1 MRTNLPDRSTFL
13 HEDIPFPGYRIEEH
27 IGSGGNG
34 HVFRAYSEVI
44 ATNMA
49 CKIIPKKNLEST
61 SDQPDLWQTEFQ
73 KANKLR
79 SPAVVRVT
87 QVAEWEKYDCICVL
101 ADYVNGISL
110 KKYLAREKNEIT
122 IDFIEDFTRAILI
135 FFDDM
140 KKNNIRH
147 GDFHTG
153 NILVEDRS
161 DLLGE
166 PPTSFRVTDF
176 GVASALSTAGFKD
189 DYHQLSAIL
198 KELLENCPYQALSTP
213 IARYKYDVLSKDFQA
228 RHLLEDDPTRDD
240 LSKNPDGLFEKISNL
255 EKEFQKIESENA
267 STDLSDPFD
276 YLSCEQVRA
285 HSLLRALYSD
295 HFLGLDLVKSIS
307 NVILTGPRGCGK
319 STVLKSSSIQHLI
332 QTNED
337 SPNEVEFIGI
347 YYRCDDLYFTF
358 PRYELPKDRPEAF
371 DIPIHFITVSLLLET
386 LTVLI
391 AWSNKYFV
399 KEFKKQERSLT
410 EKLAEILG
418 YKNPTSYPNFKA
430 LIATLNKERKRAKKR
445 QGRLHLKDEP
455 IEDFFGVEI
464 LGKCCEQL
472 ANTFSYLTDR
482 PFFFF
487 IDDYSSPKITNDLQE
502 NLNRL
507 VFQRSPN
514 IFFKISTESP
524 VSITNRDL
532 DGKVFTES
540 REYNF
545 LNIGTIF
552 LHTEIKK
559 KQIFLDD
566 VFRRRFSQV
575 KDYPI
580 KALNELIG
588 EGQIKGTENE
598 RAREIISSRGQ
609 PKPLWGKKIICD
621 LCSGDIHYAISI
633 VNKMVSN
640 MGGTDSIKSSDESP
654 RIAPKFQNKAIREEA
669 GRFLM
674 NLKGVKHGA
683 RLVNIVDAFGN
694 VAASYLRHRTSK
706 NEQGNPPWQASRI
719 EPYEELPL
727 SQEASSIYNELI
739 RYSVF
744 IQDFR
749 GKSKRGNVVPRL
761 YLRRFLIPHYNL
773 TFSKRDSVH
782 LEHKELEQLLL
793 EPQKFA
799 TKMRVKNEK
808 GAIKREIYEET
819 RERQMNFPF
828 QRQTK
833 KDDPGKQ

>member
-1 MRTNLPDRSTFL
+1 MRTNLPDKSLFL
-13 HEDIPFPGYRIEEH
+13 NKDIPFPGYRIEKH

-34 HVFRAYSEVI
+34 HMFRAYSEVI

-49 CKIIPKKNLEST
+49 CKIIPKENLEST

-79 SPAVVRVT
+79 SHEVVRVT
-87 QVAEWEKYDCICVL
+87 QVVEWEEYNCICVL

-110 KKYLAREKNEIT
+110 KKYLAQERNEIT
-122 IDFIEDFTRAILI
+122 IDFIEDFIRAMLI

-140 KKNNIRH
+140 KNNNIEH

-166 PPTSFRVTDF
+166 SHISFRVTDF

-189 DYHQLSAIL
+189 DYYQLSAIL
-198 KELLENCPYQALSTP
+198 KELLENCPNQALSTP
-213 IARYKYDVLSKDFQA
+213 ISRYKHDILSKDFQA
-228 RHLLEDDPTRDD
+228 RHLLEDDPTRDE
-240 LSKNPDGLFEKISNL
+240 LSKNPRGLFEKISNL
-255 EKEFQKIESENA
+255 EKEFQKIESQNA

-285 HSLLRALYSD
+285 HYLLKALYSN
-295 HFLGLDLVKSIS
+295 HFLGLDSVKSVS

-319 STVLKSSSIQHLI
+319 STVLKSLSIQHLI

-337 SPNEVEFIGI
+337 SPNEIEFIGI
-347 YYRCDDLYFTF
+347 YYRCDDLYFAF
-358 PRYELPKDRPEAF
+358 PRYKLPKDRPEAF
-371 DIPIHFITVSLLLET
+371 DVPVHFITASLLLET
-386 LTVLI
+386 LIALI
-391 AWSNKYFV
+391 AWSNKYFA
-399 KEFKKQERSLT
+399 KEFKKQERFLT
-410 EKLAEILG
+410 EKLAKTLD
-418 YKNPTSYPNFKA
+418 YKNPTSYPNLKA
-430 LIATLNKERKRAKKR
+430 LIAKLNKERKRAKKR

-455 IEDFFGVEI
+455 IEGFWGVEI
-464 LGKCCEQL
+464 LGQCCEQL
-472 ANTFSYLTDR
+472 ANTLSYLADK
-482 PFFFF
+482 PIFFF

-507 VFQRSPN
+507 FFQRSPN
-514 IFFKISTESP
+514 AFFKISTESP
-524 VSITNRDL
+524 VSIVIKDL

-545 LNIGTIF
+545 INIGTIF
-552 LHTEIKK
+552 LHTDIKT

-566 VFRRRFSQV
+566 VFRRRFRQV
-575 KDYPI
+575 KDYPVS
-580 KALNELIG
+580 ALDELIG
-588 EGQIKGTENE
+588 PDEIKGSENE
-598 RAREIISSRGQ
+598 RARDIISSRGH

-633 VNKMVSN
+633 VKKMVSN
-640 MGGTDSIKSSDESP
+640 TGGADSLRKSDKSP
-654 RIAPKFQNKAIREEA
+654 RISPESQNKAIREEA

-674 NLKGVKHGA
+674 NLRGVKNGT
-683 RLVNIVDAFGN
+683 RLVNIVDAFGK
-694 VAASYLRHRTSK
+694 VAASYLRYRTSK
-706 NEQGNPPWQASRI
+706 NEQGKPPWLASRI
-719 EPYEELPL
+719 EPYEALPL

-773 TFSKRDSVH
+773 TFSKRDSVL

-793 EPQKFA
+793 EPQKFE
-799 TKMRVKNEK
+799 TKMRVKNPKEAK
-808 GAIKREIYEET
+808 KRDGYEET
-819 RERQMNFPF
+819 RERQMKLPYE
-828 QRQTK
+828 RQAK
-833 KDDPGKQ
+833 KDDPGKR

>member
-1 MRTNLPDRSTFL
+1 MRTNLPDKSLFL
-13 HEDIPFPGYRIEEH
+13 HKDIPFPDYRIEEH

-34 HVFRAYSEVI
+34 HMFRAYSKVI
-44 ATNMA
+44 ATNIA
-49 CKIIPKKNLEST
+49 CKIIPKKNLEFT
-61 SDQPDLWQTEFQ
+61 SDQPDLWQAEFQ

-79 SPAVVRVT
+79 SHEVVKVT
-87 QVAEWEKYDCICVL
+87 QVVEWKEYNCICVL

-110 KKYLAREKNEIT
+110 KKYLAQKRNEIT
-122 IDFIEDFTRAILI
+122 IDFIEDFTRAMLI

-140 KKNNIRH
+140 KKNNIKH

-166 PPTSFRVTDF
+166 PPKSFRVTDF
-176 GVASALSTAGFKD
+176 GVASALSSAGFKD

-198 KELLENCPYQALSTP
+198 KELLENCSYQALSTS
-213 IARYKYDVLSKDFQA
+213 ILRYKHDILRKDFQA
-228 RHLLEDDPTRDD
+228 RHLLEDDPTRDE
-240 LSKNPDGLFEKISNL
+240 LSKNPNGLFEKISNL
-255 EKEFQKIESENA
+255 EKEFRKIESQKT

-276 YLSCEQVRA
+276 YPSCEQVRT
-285 HSLLRALYSD
+285 HSLLKALYSD
-295 HFLGLDLVKSIS
+295 HFLGLDLVKNIS

-319 STVLKSSSIQHLI
+319 STVLKSLSIQHLI

-347 YYRCDDLYFTF
+347 YYRCDDLYFSF
-358 PRYELPKDRPEAF
+358 PRYKLPKDRPGVF
-371 DIPIHFITVSLLLET
+371 DIPVHFITASLLRET
-386 LTVLI
+386 LDALI
-391 AWSNKYFV
+391 AWSNKHFA

-410 EKLAEILG
+410 EKLAEILD
-418 YKNPTSYPNFKA
+418 YKDPSSYSNFKA
-430 LIATLNKERKRAKKR
+430 LIAKLNNERKRAKKR

-455 IEDFFGVEI
+455 IGDFFGVEI
-464 LGKCCEQL
+464 LGQCCEQL
-472 ANTFSYLTDR
+472 ANTLSYLTDR
-482 PFFFF
+482 PIFFF
-487 IDDYSSPKITNDLQE
+487 IDDYSSPKITKALQE

-507 VFQRSPN
+507 FFQRSPN

-524 VSITNRDL
+524 VSIAIKDL

-540 REYNF
+540 REYHF

-552 LHTEIKK
+552 LHTDIKK
-559 KQIFLDD
+559 KQTFLDD

-575 KDYPI
+575 KGYPVS
-580 KALNELIG
+580 ALDELIG
-588 EGQIKGTENE
+588 QGEINSSENE
-598 RAREIISSRGQ
+598 RARGIISSHGH
-609 PKPLWGKKIICD
+609 PKPLWGNKIICD

-633 VNKMVSN
+633 VKNMVSN
-640 MGGTDSIKSSDESP
+640 NGGTDSIRSINESP
-654 RIAPKFQNKAIREEA
+654 RIAPEFQNKAIREEA
-669 GRFLM
+669 GRFLA

-683 RLVNIVDAFGN
+683 RLVNIVDAFGK
-694 VAASYLRHRTSK
+694 VAASYLRYRTSK
-706 NEQGNPPWQASRI
+706 NEKEDPPWQASRI

-727 SQEASSIYNELI
+727 SHEASSIYNELI

-782 LEHKELEQLLL
+782 LEHKDLEQLLL
-793 EPQKFA
+793 EPQKFE
-799 TKMRVKNEK
+799 TKMRVKDPKEAKKRDSDEEK
-808 GAIKREIYEET
+808 
-819 RERQMNFPF
+819 RERQMKLPY
-828 QRQTK
+828 
-833 KDDPGKQ
+833 

>member
-1 MRTNLPDRSTFL
+1 MRANLPDKSLFL
-13 HEDIPFPGYRIEEH
+13 HKDTPFPGYRIEEH

-49 CKIIPKKNLEST
+49 CKIIPKENLEST

-79 SPAVVRVT
+79 SHEVVRVN
-87 QVAEWEKYDCICVL
+87 QVDEWEEYSCICVL

-110 KKYLAREKNEIT
+110 KEYLAQERNEIT
-122 IDFIEDFTRAILI
+122 IDFIEDFTRAMLI

-140 KKNNIRH
+140 KRNNIRH

-166 PPTSFRVTDF
+166 PPISFRVTDF
-176 GVASALSTAGFKD
+176 GVASALSTIGFKD
-189 DYHQLSAIL
+189 DYHQLSVIL
-198 KELLENCPYQALSTP
+198 KELIENCSYQSLSTS
-213 IARYKYDVLSKDFQA
+213 ISRYKYDILRKDFQA
-228 RHLLEDDPTRDD
+228 RHLLEDDPTRDE
-240 LSKNPDGLFEKISNL
+240 LSKNPAGLFEKISNL
-255 EKEFQKIESENA
+255 EKEFQKIESQNA
-267 STDLSDPFD
+267 SNDLSDPFD

-285 HSLLRALYSD
+285 HYLLRALYSD

-319 STVLKSSSIQHLI
+319 STVLKSLSIQHLI

-347 YYRCDDLYFTF
+347 YYRCDDLYFAF
-358 PRYELPKDRPEAF
+358 PRYKLPKDRPEAF
-371 DIPIHFITVSLLLET
+371 DIPVHFITASILLET
-386 LTVLI
+386 LIALT
-391 AWSNKYFV
+391 AWSNKHFA

-410 EKLAEILG
+410 EKLAKILD
-418 YKNPTSYPNFKA
+418 YKQPTSYPNFKA
-430 LIATLNKERKRAKKR
+430 LIARLNKERKRAKKR

-455 IEDFFGVEI
+455 IEDLFGVEI
-464 LGKCCEQL
+464 LGQCCEQL
-472 ANTFSYLTDR
+472 ANTLSYLADR
-482 PFFFF
+482 PIFFF
-487 IDDYSSPKITNDLQE
+487 IDDYSSPKITNDLQQ

-507 VFQRSPN
+507 FFQRSPN
-514 IFFKISTESP
+514 VFFKLSTESP
-524 VSITNRDL
+524 VSIALKDL

-545 LNIGTIF
+545 INIGTIF
-552 LHTEIKK
+552 LHTDIKK

-566 VFRRRFSQV
+566 VFRRRFSRV
-575 KDYPI
+575 KDYPVG
-580 KALNELIG
+580 ALDELIG
-588 EGQIKGTENE
+588 QGEIKGSENE
-598 RAREIISSRGQ
+598 RARGIISSHGH
-609 PKPLWGKKIICD
+609 PKPLWGKKVICD

-633 VNKMVSN
+633 VKQMVSN
-640 MGGTDSIKSSDESP
+640 TGGTDAVRSSDKSP
-654 RIAPKFQNKAIREEA
+654 RIDPKFQNKAIREEA
-669 GRFLM
+669 GRFLV

-683 RLVNIVDAFGN
+683 RLVNIVDAFGK
-694 VAASYLRHRTSK
+694 VAASYLRYRTSK
-706 NEQGNPPWQASRI
+706 NELGQPPWQASRI

-761 YLRRFLIPHYNL
+761 YLRRFLIPHYSL

-793 EPQKFA
+793 EPQKFE
-799 TKMRVKNEK
+799 TKMRVKNPKEAEK
-808 GAIKREIYEET
+808 RDSYERT
-819 RERQMNFPF
+819 REKQMKLPF
-828 QRQTK
+828 QRQAK
-833 KDDPGKQ
+833 KDDPGKR